1 MRTAPRVS
9 EAGRYESVL
18 NVSGIAALRVAI
30 ETVIASYPDPHAEH
44 EILIQPMLAN
54 VVTSG
59 VAFSSDPNTGSPYA
73 VITMAEGADTA
84 AVTAGRSENHGTIL
98 CSRYAEEI
106 PDPHVKRVIALLE
119 EVQALS
125 GTDNV
130 DIEFAFD
137 SDNTLYLFQ
146 ARPLVMKSES
156 SLSDAEHRNALAQI
170 ATQIE
175 TKCRPH
181 PFLRGRRTLFGV
193 MPDWNPAEMIGIRPR
208 PLALSLYREL
218 ITDVIWSYQRHNYG
232 YRNLRSFPLLHD
244 FFGLPYIDVRVS
256 FNSFIPG
263 DIPDQLADKLANY
276 YIDALAERPSLH
288 DKVEFEIIF
297 SCYAADIP
305 ERLAALKN
313 AGFSQE
319 EIKILE
325 DSLRRLTN
333 GIISNSNGL
342 WQQDTAKLDTL
353 GERYDVIR
361 RNIHEPFRASIGYWR
376 TASVTALCPSRV
388 SRAPPSSPCRVCA
401 RSSPSVLWAK
411 RIITT
416 FSRA

>member
-1 MRTAPRVS
+1 
-9 EAGRYESVL
+9 
-18 NVSGIAALRVAI
+18 
-30 ETVIASYPDPHAEH
+30 
-44 EILIQPMLAN
+44 
-54 VVTSG
+54 
-59 VAFSSDPNTGSPYA
+59 
-73 VITMAEGADTA
+73 
-84 AVTAGRSENHGTIL
+84 
-98 CSRYAEEI
+98 
-106 PDPHVKRVIALLE
+106 
-119 EVQALS
+119 
-125 GTDNV
+125 
-130 DIEFAFD
+130 
-137 SDNTLYLFQ
+137 
-146 ARPLVMKSES
+146 
-156 SLSDAEHRNALAQI
+156 
-170 ATQIE
+170 
-175 TKCRPH
+175 
-181 PFLRGRRTLFGV
+181 
-193 MPDWNPAEMIGIRPR
+193 MIGIRPR

-313 AGFSQE
+313 AGFSQD

-361 RNIHEPFRASIGYWR
+361 RDIHEPISRIYWLLEDGKRYGTLPFAGLARAAFIAVQSLRSLVTVGALGEKDYHDFL
-376 TASVTALCPSRV
+376 ASLNTVSGQMSRDLA
-388 SRAPPSSPCRVCA
+388 SLDRAGFLA
-401 RSSPSVLWAK
+401 RYGH
-411 RIITT
+411 
-416 FSRA
+416 